1 MIKQDTVIVV
11 FLRSPNAPLKKTRL
25 AKELGKLDS
34 NQVYQILVNKIL
46 QDVQQVPNVDK
57 CLSLHSMSDKDVE
70 WFRKRRLAKGW
81 LILEQ
86 TGFCLGERMH
96 NTFVRLS
103 SVYDRTLLVGSDIA
117 DSTSNDLILAINN
130 LENREDIVVGPS
142 ADGGFWCLGL
152 FNSNIDL
159 FNGLEW
165 STSNVFSGL
174 KKNIEKLNLKCKTTT
189 MRRDIDTCYDIGMTT
204 LLS

>member
-1 MIKQDTVIVV
+1 MIKQDTAIVV
-11 FLRSPNAPLKKTRL
+11 FLRSPNARLKKTRL
-25 AKELGKLDS
+25 AKELGEFDS
-34 NQVYQILVNKIL
+34 DQVYQILVNKIL
-46 QDVQQVPNVDK
+46 EDVQQIPNVDK
-57 CLSLHSMSDKDVE
+57 CLSLHSMSGKDVQ
-70 WFRKRRLAKGW
+70 WFSKRELAKGW
-81 LILEQ
+81 LIFEQ
-86 TGFCLGERMH
+86 NGICLGERMH

-103 SVYDRTLLVGSDIA
+103 SFYNRILLVGSDVA
-117 DSTSNDLILAINN
+117 DCTSNDLILAINK

-165 STSNVFSGL
+165 STNNVFSGL
-174 KKNIEKLNLKCKTTT
+174 KQNIENLNLKCKTTV

>member
-11 FLRSPNAPLKKTRL
+11 FLRSPNAPVKKTRL

-46 QDVQQVPNVDK
+46 KDVQQIPNVDK
-57 CLSLHSMSDKDVE
+57 CLSLHSMSDKDLQ

-81 LILEQ
+81 LIFEQ
-86 TGFCLGERMH
+86 TGFCLGERIH

-117 DSTSNDLILAINN
+117 DSTSNDLILAINK

-152 FNSNIDL
+152 FNPNIDL